1 MTNKGTP
8 PPPSSSTQSST
19 GRNARMNP
27 KLNKDL
33 VGDGNL
39 IIRTFVPED
48 GPQVQ
53 RICFSHFRSLC
64 LAAVRYYI
72 AEHFQDLTVLTLF
85 GFCFLKLRQLLVIM
99 VLFNLYL
106 FLKSRYEMEQYIRR
120 DCQDLRDVRA
130 TYLNPAHDDVHCHF
144 WVAEVRK
151 NKATPSSPSTN
162 GKSDSSAKET
172 STLVGCIGL
181 VPSRE
186 NPSVAKLVRLV
197 VEGSNRR
204 MRIGSRLL
212 LQLEHYAREV
222 GYESVRIYTNTLNPS
237 HMKFVRQHGYT
248 IVQTIRRGLM
258 RGDLVTWHK
267 SLNPVDVDENG
278 NDKDDNVVKFRIRSA
293 AQHVMD

>member
-1 MTNKGTP
+1 MRG
-8 PPPSSSTQSST
+8 
-19 GRNARMNP
+19 GGDG
-27 KLNKDL
+27 KLSPRSRVLRKDL

-39 IIRTFVPED
+39 SIRLFQPAD

-85 GFCFLKLRQLLVIM
+85 GICFLQLRQLAVIV
-99 VLFNLYL
+99 VLFNMYL
-106 FLKSRYEMEQYIRR
+106 FFKSRYEMEQYIRR
-120 DCQDLRDVRA
+120 DCQDLRDVQS
-130 TYLNPAHDDVHCHF
+130 TYLSSDPQCRF
-144 WVAEVRK
+144 WVAELK
-151 NKATPSSPSTN
+151 KKDEQAS
-162 GKSDSSAKET
+162 
-172 STLVGCIGL
+172 LVGCVGL

-186 NPSVAKLVRLV
+186 NPTVAKLVRLV

-212 LQLEHYAREV
+212 LQLEHYARDV
-222 GYESVRIYTNTLNPS
+222 GYQSVRIYTNTLNPS

-267 SLNPVDVDENG
+267 ALAPLDQDDAIEE
-278 NDKDDNVVKFRIRSA
+278 DKDNVVKFKIRSA

>member
-1 MTNKGTP
+1 MSPMDGK
-8 PPPSSSTQSST
+8 SSPRSRMM
-19 GRNARMNP
+19 RNA
-27 KLNKDL
+27 KDL

-39 IIRTFVPED
+39 RIRLFKPED
-48 GPQVQ
+48 NPQVQ

-85 GFCFLKLRQLLVIM
+85 GFCFLSLGQLLFIV

-106 FLKSRYEMEQYIRR
+106 FLKSRYEMEQYIRK
-120 DCQDLRDVRA
+120 DCQDLRDVQA
-130 TYLNPAHDDVHCHF
+130 TYLSSDTQCRF
-144 WVAEVRK
+144 WVAEVLK
-151 NKATPSSPSTN
+151 KKDVADEKHAEAENDMTPTK
-162 GKSDSSAKET
+162 GDEGE

-186 NPSVAKLVRLV
+186 NPKVAKLVRLV

-212 LQLEHYAREV
+212 LQLEHYARDV
-222 GYESVRIYTNTLNPS
+222 GYQSVRIYTNTLNPS

-267 SLNPVDVDENG
+267 SLTPLDTDENG
-278 NDKDDNVVKFRIRSA
+278 VEKEDNVVKFKIRSA

>member
-1 MTNKGTP
+1 MQQQPTGGSGKSTP
-8 PPPSSSTQSST
+8 PT
-19 GRNARMNP
+19 GGVRMFRNP

-39 IIRTFVPED
+39 VIRSFVPED
-48 GPQVQ
+48 SSGVQ

-72 AEHFQDLTVLTLF
+72 AEHFQDLTILTFF
-85 GFCFLKLRQLLVIM
+85 GFWFLRFQHLLLIM
-99 VLFNLYL
+99 IFFNLYL
-106 FLKSRYEMEQYIRR
+106 FLKSRFEMEQYIRR
-120 DCQDLRDVRA
+120 DCQDLRDVRG
-130 TYLNPAHDDVHCHF
+130 TYLTEDALCHF

-151 NKATPSSPSTN
+151 KVGQQPPTSPPSTTAN
-162 GKSDSSAKET
+162 GGNTKET

-212 LQLEHYAREV
+212 LQLEHYARDV

-267 SLNPVDVDENG
+267 SLSPVDVDENG
-278 NDKDDNVVKFRIRSA
+278 DDKDENVVKFKIRSA